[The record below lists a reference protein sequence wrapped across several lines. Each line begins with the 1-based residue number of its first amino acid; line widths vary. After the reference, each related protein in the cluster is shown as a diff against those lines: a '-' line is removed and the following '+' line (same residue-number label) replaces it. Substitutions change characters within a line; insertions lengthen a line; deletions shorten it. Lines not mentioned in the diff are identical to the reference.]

1 MQKKDKIM
9 QFRASPAPT
18 ARLAENSAGA
28 DKKALYANA
37 ANRTEMNRARTQ
49 ASGASGCRTRLYSS
63 CMRFVRA
70 CRSVS

>member
-28 DKKALYANA
+28 DTKALYANA
-37 ANRTEMNRARTQ
+37 AA
-49 ASGASGCRTRLYSS
+49 
-63 CMRFVRA
+63 
-70 CRSVS
+70 